1 MELSE
6 INNSFLKNVLEKVSF
21 EKKIIALLGD
31 FDAELMHYYL
41 DRDVSDFLDLIY
53 SSISNY
59 NTIKVSSPYWQHI
72 FK

>member
-1 MELSE
+1 MELPE
-6 INNSFLKNVLEKVSF
+6 INNSFLKNLLEKVSF

-31 FDAELMHYYL
+31 FDAELMHYDL

-59 NTIKVSSPYWQHI
+59 STIKVSSPYWQHI

>member
-6 INNSFLKNVLEKVSF
+6 INNSFLKNLLEKVSF

-31 FDAELMHYYL
+31 FDAELMHYDL

-59 NTIKVSSPYWQHI
+59 NTIKVSSPYGQHI